1 MSVRKFFHKYIHLLV
16 VVVVVCFFLIYMCS
30 VILVLG

>member
-1 MSVRKFFHKYIHLLV
+1 MSVFKFFHKYIHLLV
-16 VVVVVCFFLIYMCS
+16 VVVVFYMCS